1 MALPAVSKPA
11 LAETPHPGTAD
22 GTAPPELSDAEF
34 LSQVLQTR
42 ADNTERW
49 LNDLINEAA
58 SLGISI
64 SRPST
69 ALSAAAAA
77 EEPSNFRT
85 AESSV
90 TLDTSHTRTAS
101 SGSNGS
107 SSTAMTSDDDN
118 QHHYLPQK
126 PNHDNNNTAG
136 FLTRRR
142 SRALTFA
149 QYDKYLAQINPNM
162 TQPKFLSIPPVP
174 RERASAPSLFSVSTK
189 KSYNGL
195 RNGFL
200 KIRRKRKSISFPDET
215 ITCSAC
221 REDFKPDQPL
231 ERLPCG
237 HTYCTKCLCIMVNQ
251 SCNDESKMPPR
262 CCTQPIPGTIV
273 KSVLN
278 REDQILFLKAVVQY
292 STPWQSRIFCC
303 NPMCGEFIPPRN
315 KVEPKH
321 PFQVICRKCRTRVC
335 VMCKK
340 GAHPLGQDCPYDWE
354 LDAVLKMGEK
364 SGWRRCYKCR
374 NLVELNQ
381 GCTHI
386 TCRCKAQFCYICGAV
401 WDPTVG
407 CPNFCNGDEE
417 LERRQQEEEA
427 RIAALEAEQALKE
440 EEAAKDLVEREL
452 ATQRSRD
459 APEFEA
465 LRQDQC
471 TEMDRFLLFERR
483 QKWLMWTRHARQ
495 KVALVEKHSAALEKM
510 KERHTKTAANLED
523 RQVAAEFELRSSL
536 ETEQKNIRIRL
547 RHMEAYCDGLGKKP
561 STDMPSRVVT
571 ERDLRELGQQ
581 YNVEKNMKQLHQA
594 KINVMRDRQAKAL
607 EDLLDRQDAELERL
621 TEKDR
626 HEVECLESNLTDEED
641 LLAATFA
648 RRRAAIEKRW
658 EVAIEVLRNE
668 LETSKET
675 RYAAIPL
682 PEWPQEK
689 EEEFGPPSY
698 ADEFVELG
706 DIEKA
711 LITFS

>member
-11 LAETPHPGTAD
+11 LAETPHPSPAD
-22 GTAPPELSDAEF
+22 GTAPPELSDADF

-49 LNDLINEAA
+49 LDDLINKAA

-69 ALSAAAAA
+69 ALSAAA
-77 EEPSNFRT
+77 EPSNFRT

-90 TLDTSHTRTAS
+90 TLETSHTRTAS
-101 SGSNGS
+101 TGSNGS

-118 QHHYLPQK
+118 HQQLSPQK
-126 PNHDNNNTAG
+126 PNINNNNNG
-136 FLTRRR
+136 ILTRRR
-142 SRALTFA
+142 SRTLTFA
-149 QYDKYLAQINPNM
+149 QYDKYLAQINPNIN
-162 TQPKFLSIPPVP
+162 QPKFLLIPPP
-174 RERASAPSLFSVSTK
+174 PPERTSAPSLFSVSTR

-200 KIRRKRKSISFPDET
+200 KIRRKRKSISFPET
-215 ITCSAC
+215 LAIAC
-221 REDFKPDQPL
+221 REDFKPDEPL
-231 ERLPCG
+231 EKLPCG
-237 HTYCTKCLCIMVNQ
+237 HSYCTKCLCIMINQ

-262 CCTQPIPGTIV
+262 CCTQPIPGPIV

-303 NPMCGEFIPPRN
+303 NPTCGEFIPPRN

-401 WDPTVG
+401 WDPVVG

-427 RIAALEAEQALKE
+427 RVAALEAEQAMKE
-440 EEAAKDLVEREL
+440 EEAAKELVEREL
-452 ATQRSRD
+452 AMQRSRE
-459 APEFEA
+459 APEFET
-465 LRQDQC
+465 LRQEQC

-495 KVALVEKHSAALEKM
+495 KVALVEKQSAALLKM
-510 KERHTKTAANLED
+510 QERHHKTASNLED

-536 ETEQKNIRIRL
+536 ETEQRNIRIRL

-561 STDMPSRVVT
+561 SSDMPSRVVT
-571 ERDLRELGQQ
+571 ERDLRELGQA

-607 EDLLDRQDAELERL
+607 EDLLERQDAELERL
-621 TEKDR
+621 NEKDAQ
-626 HEVECLESNLTDEED
+626 EVESLESNLTDEED
-641 LLAATFA
+641 LLAVTFS
-648 RRRAAIEKRW
+648 RRRTAIEKRW
-658 EVAIEVLRNE
+658 ELAIEVVRNE
-668 LETSKET
+668 LETAKGV

-682 PEWPQEK
+682 PEWPQER
-689 EEEFGPPSY
+689 EDEFGPPSY
-698 ADEFVELG
+698 ADEFVDVG
-706 DIEKA
+706 DIENA
-711 LITFS
+711 LITLVA